1 MNKLILIFVLI
12 IISFKSYS
20 QAVVFDKGGTPCYE
34 FITEYEQIGSQ
45 YLKSQKDGQITTTN
59 EEYIDIVE
67 FSKWITFYFGYVSR
81 MNIEVNESLFEK
93 MSSQAITIELKNFC
107 EKNPSDP
114 FIFAIMRV
122 SEKYQK
128 DN

>member
-1 MNKLILIFVLI
+1 MNKLIIIFVLI
-12 IISFKSYS
+12 IVSFKSYS
-20 QAVVFDKGGTPCYE
+20 QALVFDKGAMLCYE

-45 YLKSQKDGQITTTN
+45 YLKSQKEGQITTTN

-93 MSSQAITIELKNFC
+93 MSSQAILLN
-107 EKNPSDP
+107 
-114 FIFAIMRV
+114 
-122 SEKYQK
+122 
-128 DN
+128 

>member
-1 MNKLILIFVLI
+1 MYKLIIIFVLI
-12 IISFKSYS
+12 IVSFKSYS
-20 QAVVFDKGGTPCYE
+20 QALVFDKGAMLCYE

>member
-1 MNKLILIFVLI
+1 MNKLIIIFVLI
-12 IISFKSYS
+12 IVSFKSYS
-20 QAVVFDKGGTPCYE
+20 QALVFDKGAMLCYE

-81 MNIEVNESLFEK
+81 MNIEVNDSLFED

-114 FIFAIMRV
+114 FIFAVMLV